1 MIPKDGHLFVVLDA
15 GLAVCLKSDTGEELW
30 KERLGGDFFASP
42 VMVGDRIYASNA
54 AGKNFVFVATPK
66 AFQLLASNQLGNEA
80 YASPVICDS
89 RIYLRVAKKGAER
102 QEILYCI
109 GTK

>member
-1 MIPKDGHLFVVLDA
+1 MIPKDGHLFFVLDA
-15 GLAVCLKSDTGEELW
+15 GLAACWKSDTGEELW

-42 VMVGDRIYASNA
+42 VMVSDRIYASNV
-54 AGKNFVFVATPK
+54 AGKTFVFVATPK
-66 AFQLLASNQLGNEA
+66 SFQILASNQLGDEA

-89 RIYLRVAKKGAER
+89 RIYLRIAKKGDER